1 MQKYSTLSCEGE
13 ACSVFLA
20 KMKADEVTLSVPNT
34 QGWTVTF
41 DREPTKVR

>member
-13 ACSVFLA
+13 ACSVSLA
-20 KMKADEVTLSVPNT
+20 RMKTDEVTLSVSHS

-41 DREPTKVR
+41 DREPTKVG